1 MSHGAHAFGARRK
14 QESSS
19 GGPVPEAVA
28 NALSPQPAVAT
39 TLSMSPEDVRLR
51 KEYELLDDRFT
62 DLNRDTLY
70 VEQMLQDQYE
80 LLADQKAF
88 LSALP
93 TRKPAVGYFTSGFGV
108 RNSPTLGGRVKMH
121 EGLDIANRPG
131 TPVRA
136 PADGV
141 VAFTD
146 SKSGYG
152 QVVILD
158 HGYGLET
165 WYGHLR
171 KSLVQKGQRVRRGDQ
186 IALLGNSGRST
197 GPHVHYEVRV
207 HGTPV
212 DPLSYILEN

>member
-1 MSHGAHAFGARRK
+1 QSLNQK
-14 QESSS
+14 L
-19 GGPVPEAVA
+19 PEAGANIGLNKTPTVA
-28 NALSPQPAVAT
+28 PAPAASSTPGAPQTGPAVASGALPDAVAAARNPAAT
-39 TLSMSPEDVRLR
+39 PASVSTLSMNPEDLALR
-51 KEYELLDDRFT
+51 KEYELLDDRFS

-93 TRKPAVGYFTSGFGV
+93 TRKPAIGYFTSGFGV
-108 RNSPTLGGRVKMH
+108 RSSPTLGGRVKMH

-141 VAFTD
+141 VVFTD

-158 HGYGLET
+158 HGY
-165 WYGHLR
+165 
-171 KSLVQKGQRVRRGDQ
+171 
-186 IALLGNSGRST
+186 
-197 GPHVHYEVRV
+197 
-207 HGTPV
+207 
-212 DPLSYILEN
+212 